1 MATAR
6 RLLPSASGVLYACAA
21 GAQLAEAETEERAR
35 LDREA
40 MGAERAAR
48 VVEQH
53 ERLAGAAPFVHDGLC
68 HIMVALLPTAD
79 AGSSHLA
86 RKLSLRL
93 RLLWPRLCW
102 WS

>member
-1 MATAR
+1 MSRCVSHCGWSARQAARLADVERLLGGLMATAR

-53 ERLAGAAPFVHDGLC
+53 ERLAGAAPFVHDGL
-68 HIMVALLPTAD
+68 
-79 AGSSHLA
+79 
-86 RKLSLRL
+86 
-93 RLLWPRLCW
+93 
-102 WS
+102 